1 MNSSL
6 EAYEAPRGATGTPPG
21 FRPSGP
27 LLIAEG
33 LTADFPDRD
42 RPLRALEQVSFTVP
56 AQEFVCIVGPS
67 GCGKS
72 TLLRILGGLLRP
84 SAGRVIFEGQ
94 ELREPHRDIGFVFQ
108 RVNLMPWRTV
118 LANVTLPLE
127 LDGVPQA
134 QARAQARRLLDLVGL
149 VGFEH
154 NLPRDLSGGMAQ
166 RVALARALAHDP
178 QVLLLDEPFAA
189 LDALSRERMGAE
201 LLRIHQAQ
209 RKTAVMVTHSIPE
222 AILLAD
228 RVLVLSSRPGR
239 LRLELP
245 ISLPRPRELEVT
257 HTPEF
262 GALAAA
268 VRGAIEVDSV

>member
-1 MNSSL
+1 MSSSL
-6 EAYEAPRGATGTPPG
+6 KAYDASRGRVETPPG
-21 FRPSGP
+21 LGGSGS

-33 LTADFPDRD
+33 LSADFADRD
-42 RPLRALEQVSFTVP
+42 APLRALEQVSFSVS

-72 TLLRILGGLLRP
+72 TLLRLLGGLLRP
-84 SAGRVIFEGQ
+84 STGRVIFEGQ
-94 ELREPHRDIGFVFQ
+94 ELLEPQRDIGFVFQ
-108 RVNLMPWRTV
+108 RVNLMPWRTA

-127 LDGVPQA
+127 LDGVEVS
-134 QARAQARRLLDLVGL
+134 QARSRARDLLELVGL

-154 NLPRDLSGGMAQ
+154 SLPRDLSGGMAQ

-189 LDALSRERMGAE
+189 LDALTRERMGAE
-201 LLRIHQAQ
+201 LLRIHQAR
-209 RKTAVMVTHSIPE
+209 RKTVVMVTHSIPE
-222 AILLAD
+222 AIFLAD
-228 RVLVLSSRPGR
+228 RVLVLSSRPGK

-245 ISLPRPRELEVT
+245 VPLPRPRWLEMT

-262 GALAAA
+262 GTLAAA
-268 VRGAIEVDSV
+268 VRRAIENDGV